1 MTERK
6 PERTLYYRHRLAVRI
21 MHWLSVITLP
31 ILLMSGLD
39 IFNANPELHW
49 GQSSYTG
56 APPLLEMRSREDANG
71 DLTGVTRIFGHEFD
85 TTGFLGASGD
95 RDGELESRGF
105 PSWLTIPGSKWL
117 AMARRWHLTFAWVFG
132 INGICLVVHAIL
144 SRHLQRD
151 LLPTGRDWRSIGATL
166 RDHLLLRHATGEA
179 AKSYNVLQKLAY
191 LGVIF
196 LLFPLVIVN
205 GLGMSPA
212 MDALLPGWVEVFGGR
227 QAMRTIHFLISWAL
241 VAFIA
246 VHLFQVVVTGFWNN
260 LRSIITGNY
269 WITLEPVVEPVAVP
283 VPETAVVSE
292 IMPEPEMKPET
303 AAETE
308 PVNEKDMKPETKQG
322 QGRET
327 DNGQR

>member
-1 MTERK
+1 MTHSK
-6 PERTLYYRHRLAVRI
+6 PEGSLYYRHRLPVRI
-21 MHWLSVITLP
+21 MHWLSVAMLP

-56 APPLLEMRSREDANG
+56 APPLLEMRSRKGADGNII
-71 DLTGVTRIFGHEFD
+71 GVTRIFGHEFD
-85 TTGFLGASGD
+85 TTGFLGASSNQE
-95 RDGELESRGF
+95 GELEGRGF
-105 PSWLTIPGSKWL
+105 PAWLTIPGSKWL

-132 INGICLVVHAIL
+132 INGICLVVYSIF

-151 LLPTGRDWRSIGATL
+151 LLPTGRDWRSLGATI

-212 MDALLPGWVEVFGGR
+212 MDALLPGWVDIFGGR
-227 QAMRTIHFLISWAL
+227 QGMRTIHFIISWAL
-241 VAFIA
+241 VAFTA
-246 VHLFQVVVTGFWNN
+246 VHLFQVVVTGFRNN

-269 WITLEPVVEPVAVP
+269 WVASEAAPLPVPMP
-283 VPETAVVSE
+283 VPETVVMSE
-292 IMPEPEMKPET
+292 IVSVPDKEPEKEKEMIQEVKPEKGS
-303 AAETE
+303 ETE
-308 PVNEKDMKPETKQG
+308 HEQG
-322 QGRET
+322 
-327 DNGQR
+327 